1 MKLDDKQLR
10 SLVHG
15 AYSIKERDG
24 GFISFTHYTDEQVD
38 YLTFNTFYSERAV
51 YSSSVTLEFTGTAE
65 KIALTYRVFGGH
77 PSDTIEAYADGFP
90 VGIYHTEGNVIEAR
104 VEFILPPGNKNVVV
118 YLPLDFECGIKDVE
132 IDGEWAPVAPRET
145 KVLWIGDSI
154 TQGYG
159 TFMTGETYVNVANRA
174 LGYEILNQGIGGYWY
189 DERVMK
195 PMPGYYPD
203 KIIVAMGTNQHH
215 SADKLERV
223 TKFYEA
229 LDAVYPGVP
238 VLAITPIWRG
248 DPTSNLAE
256 LTELSAMI
264 ADVAAGYDN
273 IRVVDGFT
281 LVPHLKDYYFDLLH
295 PNALG
300 AHVYGENLA
309 AHIKKIGF

>member
-10 SLVHG
+10 SLIHG

-51 YSSSVTLEFTGTAE
+51 YSSSVTLEFAGTAE
-65 KIALTYRVFGGH
+65 KIALTYRVFGGR
-77 PSDTIEAYADGFP
+77 PSDTIEAFADGVP
-90 VGIYHTEGNVIEAR
+90 VSIFHTEGNVIEAKA
-104 VEFILPPGNKNVVV
+104 EFTLPAGEKNVVV

-159 TFMTGETYVNVANRA
+159 TFRTAETYVNVANRT

-195 PMPGYYPD
+195 SMPGYRPD
-203 KIIVAMGTNQHH
+203 KIIVAMGTNQHR
-215 SADKLERV
+215 SPDKLERV

-229 LDAVYPGVP
+229 LANVYPGVP

-248 DPTSNLAE
+248 DPTSNLDE
-256 LTELSAMI
+256 LKEISKMI
-264 ADVAAGYDN
+264 ADTAAKYDN
-273 IRVVDGFT
+273 IRVIDGFT
-281 LVPHLKDYYFDLLH
+281 LVPNLKEYYFDLLH

-300 AHVYGENLA
+300 GHIYGENLA
-309 AHIKKIGF
+309 ACVKKIGF